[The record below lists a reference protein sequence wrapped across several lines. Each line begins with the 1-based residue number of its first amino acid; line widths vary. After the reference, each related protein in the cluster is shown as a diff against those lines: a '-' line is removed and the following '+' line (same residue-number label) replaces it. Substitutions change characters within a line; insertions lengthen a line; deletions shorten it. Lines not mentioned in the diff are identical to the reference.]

1 MTQGVDPA
9 EIIRRYHTAINALD
23 FGAIEAMF
31 AADIVYDSG
40 GVGGTISGREVVMSA
55 FRAYFAEYPDQV
67 SEDLSVETLSP
78 NSARSYWTLRAT
90 SATTAAPYNRQGTE
104 TITLDDNGRIVR
116 VDVDG

>member
-9 EIIRRYHTAINALD
+9 EIIRRYHAAINALD

-40 GVGGTISGREVVMSA
+40 GVGGTILGRDAVMAA
-55 FRAYFAEYPDQV
+55 FRTYFTEYPDQV
-67 SEDLSVETLSP
+67 SEDLSIETLSP
-78 NSARSYWTLRAT
+78 KTARSVWALR
-90 SATTAAPYNRQGTE
+90 ATTAAPYNRQGTE

-116 VDVDG
+116 VEVEG